1 MKISNIGNNT
11 SIAKKGNSK
20 KTTESSFASHLSSSD
35 EASNTTST
43 PEVSATIPVNSLF
56 ALQEVGDEQS
66 SRKKEISRGFDMV
79 EYLDEIR
86 VGLLTGEVPISVL
99 NNLDSLVKQWRESD
113 YDTDLE
119 EIINEI
125 ELRAAVEIAKL
136 EKA

>member
-1 MKISNIGNNT
+1 MKISNVGNNT
-11 SIAKKGNSK
+11 SIAKKSSSK
-20 KTTESSFASHLSSSD
+20 KSNESSFASHLSESSD
-35 EASNTTST
+35 TSNTSSAS
-43 PEVSATIPVNSLF
+43 EISATIPVNSLF
-56 ALQEVGDEQS
+56 ALQEISNDTPSKQ
-66 SRKKEISRGFDMV
+66 KAISRGFDMV

-86 VGLLTGEVPISVL
+86 VGLLTGEVPRSVL
-99 NNLDSLVKQWRESD
+99 SNLDSLVKQWREAD